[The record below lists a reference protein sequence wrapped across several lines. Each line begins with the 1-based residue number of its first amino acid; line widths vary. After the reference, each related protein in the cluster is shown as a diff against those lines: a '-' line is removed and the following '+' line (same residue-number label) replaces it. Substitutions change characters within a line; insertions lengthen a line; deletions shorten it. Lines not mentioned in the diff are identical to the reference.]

1 MYPET
6 QQTKKPTTEN
16 INVIDNRKVAISLA
30 KAHIESTFTD
40 YMVFA
45 FNREEKPFKLEEFG
59 NVGSQE
65 VLQRM
70 YELFLSKIE
79 TKTPYSE

>member
-1 MYPET
+1 M
-6 QQTKKPTTEN
+6 
-16 INVIDNRKVAISLA
+16 IDQKNVAISLA
-30 KAHIESTFTD
+30 KAHLESVFTD

-45 FNREEKPFKLEEFG
+45 FDREEKPFKLEEFG

-70 YELFLSKIE
+70 YELFLAKVE
-79 TKTPYSE
+79 NKTPYNDE